1 MSEKLQHTALR
12 TQLLMQDR
20 YGDTIHHKHDKCHF
34 TYRAHH
40 PSHPSKSSLQANG
53 HDLETSKNSSTGQ
66 IHQIKLRKIR
76 KRLAKGFYH

>member
-20 YGDTIHHKHDKCHF
+20 YGVDLHHKHDKCHF
-34 TYRAHH
+34 TYRAHQ
-40 PSHPSKSSLQANG
+40 PSHPKVQANG
-53 HDLETSKNSSTGQ
+53 NDLETNKNSPTGQ

-76 KRLAKGFYH
+76 KRLAKGSYH